1 MRWALLA
8 IQVCVIHE
16 NMLCRCVLGGLCS
29 VSLFDKVELEKAA
42 QHKLWYEKS
51 GATCLFCWDDF
62 KDVDL
67 LL

>member
-1 MRWALLA
+1 M
-8 IQVCVIHE
+8 
-16 NMLCRCVLGGLCS
+16 
-29 VSLFDKVELEKAA
+29 SLFDKVELEKAA

-62 KDVDL
+62 KDVGL